1 MSTDHHGSYVG
12 VDLEQRVTE
21 LEITLAH
28 QNRLLDELN
37 GVLVERSETI
47 DALVADVQRLKEQL
61 AELLRELPLENAKPP
76 HY

>member
-1 MSTDHHGSYVG
+1 MSMVLHGSYAA

-28 QNRLLDELN
+28 QNRLLEDLN
-37 GVLVERSETI
+37 AVLYERSETI
-47 DALVADVQRLKEQL
+47 DALVGDVQRLKEQL
-61 AELLRELPLENAKPP
+61 AQLLRELPLENAKPP